1 MENSGECR
9 KVIGAWHIDFAHNID
24 HDGACLANGDT
35 YCRTLIHGAYLLTQ
49 QTVGLCQCETTYTNG
64 PVLVDNDN
72 AFGIYSEMQRDLSGT
87 KNINDNL
94 IARTN
99 DIVLWSCD
107 VHVWLKGKVFVVEDV
122 VAENLL
128 LGINFLFLGI
138 LDVTFFVGTATVVV
152 VFDIEHLLDG
162 SGGVLA
168 DVTGFAIGFTQSC
181 IACLLG
187 GGYLLL

>member
-9 KVIGAWHIDFAHNID
+9 KVIGAWHIYFTHNID
-24 HDGACLANGDT
+24 HDGTCLANGDT
-35 YCRTLIHGAYLLTQ
+35 YRRTLIHGAHLLAQ
-49 QTVGLCQCETTYTNG
+49 QSVGLCQCETTYTNG
-64 PVLVDNDN
+64 PILVDNNN

-94 IARTN
+94 ITRTN

-107 VHVWLKGKVFVVEDV
+107 VHIWLEGEILVVEDV
-122 VAENLL
+122 VAKYLL
-128 LGINFLFLGI
+128 LGINFLFLCI
-138 LDVTFFVGTATVVV
+138 LDVTFFVGAATVVV
-152 VFDIEHLLDG
+152 VFNIEHLLDG

-168 DVTGFAIGFTQSC
+168 DITGFAISFTQSC